1 MYYRVAIQADTSAR
15 WRWCSTVLS
24 SLDTVV
30 GFLRLYYA
38 PLEHLL
44 VFSSGSCEEIDE
56 QLARENQGLG
66 SSSVTAAHFLQERL
80 IRSPEMTQGTP
91 ERDEGADRRWQP
103 SLMGAT
109 AARSHPSVQENGTE
123 GNGLGG
129 TDMSALE
136 RRRLELERGPGGDH
150 AVAYR
155 FALSA
160 SMPQALAWM
169 RLLAKVHRGEI
180 QS

>member
-1 MYYRVAIQADTSAR
+1 MYYRVAIQADTSTR

-24 SLDTVV
+24 SLDTVFR
-30 GFLRLYYA
+30 FLRLYYA

-44 VFSSGSCEEIDE
+44 VFSSGSCEELDE

-66 SSSVTAAHFLQERL
+66 SSSVTAAQFLQEWL

-103 SLMGAT
+103 SLMGTT
-109 AARSHPSVQENGTE
+109 AARSHPSVKENGTE
-123 GNGLGG
+123 GNGLVG
-129 TDMSALE
+129 TGMSALE

-155 FALSA
+155 FALPA
-160 SMPQALAWM
+160 SMPQVLAWT
-169 RLLAKVHRGEI
+169 RLMGRVHREELRP
-180 QS
+180 